1 VQVEFTAAVVAIG
14 FVGYA
19 LVSRRLDRSPVT
31 GTIVFTALGLL
42 IGPELLGLA
51 DLSGLAGQ
59 ADVVRLVL
67 VATLVVVL
75 FSDASAINSAPWH
88 DDVIPARLLGI
99 GLPVMIALGWV
110 GAALVFDGLEFWEAA
125 VLATM
130 LAPTDAAL
138 GKAVVSN
145 PRVPRRIRQ
154 ALNVES
160 GLNDGIALPVF
171 VVFVEAAIVAE
182 GGLPVGE
189 LAAELVR
196 QVGTAL
202 AVGVAVGWIGAKG
215 VAWARRRETAERDWL
230 QIGVV
235 ALAGAAYAVADPL
248 GGSGFIAAWVAGFAF
263 GRSCRAIT
271 ATGEAVHE
279 FAETTGAWLTM
290 ASFLLFGIYLGP
302 VLVELTWSTVLYGGL
317 TLVVFRLVSVGV
329 AMLGSGLA
337 WRSVL
342 YLGWFG
348 PRGLATLILS
358 IEILELAELDGA
370 TRIADA
376 ALFAVGLSVL
386 AHGVTAWWGSNAY
399 ADAME
404 RHPAAGSMVEDAPT
418 TEVPMPRRFE
428 HPMS

>member
-1 VQVEFTAAVVAIG
+1 MEFTAAVIATG

-31 GTIVFTALGLL
+31 GTIVFTALGLV

-51 DLSGLAGQ
+51 DLSGLAGD
-59 ADVVRLVL
+59 AEVVRLVL
-67 VATLVVVL
+67 VSTLVVVL

-88 DDVIPARLLGI
+88 DDVIPARMLGI
-99 GLPVMIALGWV
+99 GLPAMIALGWV
-110 GAALVFDGLEFWEAA
+110 GAAFLFDGLEFWEAA

-160 GLNDGIALPVF
+160 GLNDGVALPVF
-171 VVFVEAAIVAE
+171 VVFVEAAIATE
-182 GGLPVGE
+182 ENLPIGDLVIE
-189 LAAELVR
+189 LLR
-196 QVGTAL
+196 QVGIAL
-202 AVGVAVGWIGAKG
+202 TVGVAVGWVGARA
-215 VAWARRRETAERDWL
+215 VTWARDRATAEQDWL

-235 ALAGAAYAVADPL
+235 ALAAAAYTVTDPL
-248 GGSGFIAAWVAGFAF
+248 GGSGFIAAWIAGFVF
-263 GRSCRAIT
+263 GRTCTIIGGSGA
-271 ATGEAVHE
+271 ALHE
-279 FAETTGAWLTM
+279 FSETTGAWLTM

-302 VLVELTWSTVLYGGL
+302 VLAGLTWSTVLYGVL
-317 TLVVFRLVSVGV
+317 TLVVFRLVAVGV
-329 AMLGSGLA
+329 ALLGSGLA

-348 PRGLATLILS
+348 PRGLATIILS

-370 TRIADA
+370 GPIADT

-386 AHGVTAWWGSNAY
+386 AHGATAWWGSNAY

-404 RHPAAGSMVEDAPT
+404 VHPAAGSMAEDERTVEVRT
-418 TEVPMPRRFE
+418 PRRFE